1 MEVTQAQGHK
11 GGEEERGSGKEAEAE
26 AMEAKR
32 QWRQREPMEAKK
44 EPMAVTLVIVTDG
57 VVEHAK
63 RVALAGQT

>member
-1 MEVTQAQGHK
+1 
-11 GGEEERGSGKEAEAE
+11 
-26 AMEAKR
+26 MEAKR